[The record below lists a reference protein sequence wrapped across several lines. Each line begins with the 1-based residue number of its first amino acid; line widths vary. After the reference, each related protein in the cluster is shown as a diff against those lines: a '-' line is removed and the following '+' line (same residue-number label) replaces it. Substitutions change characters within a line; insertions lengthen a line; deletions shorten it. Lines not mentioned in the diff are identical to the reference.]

1 MTEVP
6 KVRLIVA
13 DSMTREEFR
22 VIARGH
28 DWIPHQ
34 IYDAPGLN
42 YEEVWTNADQTA
54 ALHYVEDSE
63 ISGERFLLVRSD
75 SVHAYA
81 PAIARAFRTV
91 SLDELYK
98 TIVYVDNVD
107 ERIRALI
114 RLGVVAFDVTK
125 DVRVAWETGL
135 FHVNERVRLAA
146 IRAMSFNGL
155 PALIPFLEEAA
166 LEDPSDDVRALA
178 QRLID
183 SIQCHRSTE
192 PVPRS
197 FPLGNDGR

>member
-1 MTEVP
+1 MSEIP
-6 KVRLIVA
+6 KARLILA

-22 VIARGH
+22 AIARGH
-28 DWIPHQ
+28 DWILHQ
-34 IYDAPGLN
+34 VYDTPGSN

-63 ISGERFLLVRSD
+63 ISGEHFLLVRSD

-81 PAIARAFRTV
+81 TAIARVFRTV

-98 TIVYVDNVD
+98 TVVYGENVD
-107 ERIRALI
+107 ERIRALT

-135 FHVNERVRLAA
+135 FHADERVRLAT

-155 PALIPFLEEAA
+155 PALIPLLEEAA

-183 SIQCHRSTE
+183 SIQRHHSTN

-197 FPLGNDGR
+197 FPLGSDGR

>member
-1 MTEVP
+1 MTEIP
-6 KVRLIVA
+6 KVRLILA
-13 DSMTREEFR
+13 DSMAREEFR

-34 IYDAPGLN
+34 VYDAPGLN
-42 YEEVWTNADQTA
+42 YEEVWTKADQTA

-81 PAIARAFRTV
+81 PAIARAFRAV
-91 SLDELYK
+91 SPDELYK
-98 TIVYVDNVD
+98 TIVYGENVD
-107 ERIRALI
+107 ERIRALT

-135 FHVNERVRLAA
+135 FHVDERMRLAT

-155 PALIPFLEEAA
+155 PALIPLLKEAA
-166 LEDPSDDVRALA
+166 LEDPSDDVRTLA
-178 QRLID
+178 QQLID
-183 SIQCHRSTE
+183 SIQRHHPME
-192 PVPRS
+192 AVPRS
-197 FPLGNDGR
+197 FPLGNGGR

>member
-1 MTEVP
+1 MSEVS
-6 KVRLIVA
+6 KARLILN
-13 DSMTREEFR
+13 DSMTCEEFR

-34 IYDAPGLN
+34 VYDAPSSN
-42 YEEVWTNADQTA
+42 YEEVWVNADQTA

-75 SVHAYA
+75 SVRAYA

-98 TIVYVDNVD
+98 TIVYGENVA
-107 ERIRALI
+107 ERIRALT
-114 RLGVVAFDVTK
+114 RLGVVAFDATK

-135 FHVNERVRLAA
+135 FHADERVRLAT

-155 PALIPFLEEAA
+155 AALIPLLEEAA
-166 LEDPSDDVRALA
+166 LEDPSGHVRALA
-178 QRLID
+178 QRLMD
-183 SIQCHRSTE
+183 SIRHHHST
-192 PVPRS
+192 
-197 FPLGNDGR
+197 